1 MTQAKIIRCPHTTA
15 IRNYTNEVAATLLG
29 QDVSVEIV
37 DGREGEFAILV
48 DGRLIFTRKTED
60 FPSVDRVGAAVFEA
74 GSVGLA
80 I

>member
-1 MTQAKIIRCPHTTA
+1 MTQAKIIRCPNSAT
-15 IRNYTNEVAATLLG
+15 IRSYTSEVAATLLG
-29 QDVSVEIV
+29 HDVRVEIV

-60 FPSVDRVGAAVFEA
+60 FPPVERVEAAVYEA
-74 GSVGLA
+74 GTVGLA